1 MTSRFRTDRRSGSP
15 ALLVAMMVAL
25 LALALAG
32 FASAAPGLS
41 LEALLA
47 EIGGKP
53 SQEVRFE
60 EKKYLAVLDA
70 PVESSGVLRYQAPGR
85 LEKHTERPQA
95 ESMILD
101 GDLVVLQRD
110 GRKRSLPLAQ
120 IPGVAALVGG
130 LRDTL
135 AGDASALRDRF
146 KVVVQGDER
155 RWQIDLLPFDP
166 ASATLVSKITLIGSA
181 GRLDEVQTLQA
192 DGDRSVMMLSPK

>member
-1 MTSRFRTDRRSGSP
+1 
-15 ALLVAMMVAL
+15 MMAAL
-25 LALALAG
+25 LALASAG

-53 SQEVRFE
+53 SQEARFA

-155 RWQIDLLPFDP
+155 RWQIDLLPSDP